1 MSINL
6 FFNFVNIKKVSECLT
21 HRKGNHFVN
30 LFLHLFFHIC
40 MCMCLCV
47 WEHNKAVYPSGGG
60 LCFWK
65 FEKYS
70 SRHNHDFPIPFSL
83 KWLLAPCRINTSIP
97 PPLLFIN
104 TMSPGQQ
111 HWWLLGKKKK
121 KNSEDSS
128 PWEIQTKGQNGP
140 REELWGL
147 FSFKSPVISLKP
159 WDWGHLTHLP
169 PFLWLFRH

>member
-83 KWLLAPCRINTSIP
+83 KWLLAPCPINTSIP

-121 KNSEDSS
+121 KEFWRLQSLGNTNKRAKRTTRRALGLILLQEPCDFLETLGLRPPDSS
-128 PWEIQTKGQNGP
+128 
-140 REELWGL
+140 
-147 FSFKSPVISLKP
+147 SSL
-159 WDWGHLTHLP
+159 LVAI
-169 PFLWLFRH
+169 